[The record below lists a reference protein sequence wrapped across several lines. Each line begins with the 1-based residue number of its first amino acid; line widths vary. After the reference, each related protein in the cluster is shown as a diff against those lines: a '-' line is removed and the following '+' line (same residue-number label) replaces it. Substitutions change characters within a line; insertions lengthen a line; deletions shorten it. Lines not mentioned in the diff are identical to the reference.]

1 MKLKIVLVILTLVSS
16 QASVGSCG
24 TYLVNAQVIMK
35 NGLSSLV
42 INPGT
47 KSEINLKVEFNESA
61 KLSPYIDRLIETKVK
76 IEEKMDHTQ
85 GVVAS
90 LGQITPLVS
99 DPLSPSKGTK
109 FQLIQKA
116 DCKKK

>member
-1 MKLKIVLVILTLVSS
+1 MKD
-16 QASVGSCG
+16 GF
-24 TYLVNAQVIMK
+24 
-35 NGLSSLV
+35 SSLV

-61 KLSPYIDRLIETKVK
+61 KLTPYIDRLIETHAK
-76 IEEKMDHTQ
+76 IEEKMDYTR

-90 LGQITPLVS
+90 LGPITPIIP

-109 FQLIQKA
+109 MELIKSEK
-116 DCKKK
+116 CP